1 MDIKTILDDIVDEY
15 RRKNGYRTKINIGIL
30 YSYIT
35 GNKNMDITDGYRRTL
50 NTLEAYY
57 IQYKRDNNLYD
68 FTDYPLYLYDVMTTY
83 NEYIHN
89 IDAVFVDE
97 FQDVDSTQFE
107 IFKKVLAKKKFYIG
121 DAWQSI
127 FQFRGADGAVFTKLE
142 DFDLYKLDYNYRSY
156 QEIINYACTV
166 YERLKPVVE
175 DNEECYIT
183 SIDFADESS
192 IICNRGYGGTV
203 SIIDPFG
210 NGKYIKNKVNYYMDT
225 KRQKEVFDEFIKTN
239 PMILCRTNKQVKAIQ
254 EFGYS
259 NVSTVHQAK
268 GLEYDNVIVI
278 DTTIRNMEDLN
289 IAYVALTR
297 ARDNMLVIN

>member
-83 NEYIHN
+83 DEYIHN
-89 IDAVFVDE
+89 IDALFVDE

-121 DAWQSI
+121 DA
-127 FQFRGADGAVFTKLE
+127 
-142 DFDLYKLDYNYRSY
+142 
-156 QEIINYACTV
+156 
-166 YERLKPVVE
+166 
-175 DNEECYIT
+175 
-183 SIDFADESS
+183 
-192 IICNRGYGGTV
+192 
-203 SIIDPFG
+203 
-210 NGKYIKNKVNYYMDT
+210 
-225 KRQKEVFDEFIKTN
+225 
-239 PMILCRTNKQVKAIQ
+239 
-254 EFGYS
+254 
-259 NVSTVHQAK
+259 
-268 GLEYDNVIVI
+268 
-278 DTTIRNMEDLN
+278 
-289 IAYVALTR
+289 
-297 ARDNMLVIN
+297 